1 MPSPTNLALKRRL
14 EGSFVLLMV
23 LFFALAARLVWI
35 QGMRQRHFSQLAES
49 IHRRKL
55 VLPPERGVIT
65 DRRMREIAS
74 TIESKTLFAN
84 PQVVPNK
91 AEAAQRIA
99 AIMGGDPQYYLNRL
113 NREKTSTG
121 RLVTF
126 TYLKRKADRNKV
138 DRVLALKIP
147 GIEAQAEPKRIYP
160 SGPLAAHILGFVG
173 IDGDG
178 KDGIEGQ
185 WEKILR
191 GRDGK
196 LLTEVDAIG
205 RPIPDTDAYYEP
217 PVNGGT
223 VQLTI
228 DATIQEFAEAELRK
242 IEEQFAPES
251 ACAIVVDIPT
261 GEVLALANTPTF
273 DPNQPGATPAGNRK
287 NRAIQDW
294 YEPGSTFKT
303 LAIAEALE
311 RGMDGITANCGHSR
325 AIGNHVISCAHGA
338 SHGRVGLLDI
348 ERESCN
354 LGAAA
359 VGLKLGAKDLYAAI
373 KRFGF
378 FNKTGIELPS
388 ESWGNVGG
396 WAPEDW
402 PNIKTAN
409 VAFGQGVV
417 VTPIEMLQ
425 MYAAIANDG
434 VLVPPS
440 ILLSVNGKPQQRQKP
455 PRRVMRADAAR
466 KLCGFMEAVVAAKGG
481 TGHNAKIPNFRVGG
495 KTGTAQL
502 VRNGRYVHG
511 AYVGSFIGFLPVS
524 RPRIAILAA
533 VTWPTKG
540 GTYGGTVA
548 APAFREIAR
557 QTMAYLH
564 IPPDAPG
571 DYRDGGDRIRT
582 FARWEHEYGDRMV
595 APPPGSTAKITRAAA
610 D

>member
-1 MPSPTNLALKRRL
+1 MASPTNLALKRRL

-23 LFFALAARLVWI
+23 LFFALSARLIWI
-35 QGMRQRHFSQLAES
+35 QGFRQQHYSQLAEK
-49 IHRRKL
+49 IHRRRL
-55 VLPPERGVIT
+55 VLQPERGNIT
-65 DRRMREIAS
+65 DRRRREIAS
-74 TIESKTLFAN
+74 TIEAKTLFAN
-84 PQVVPNK
+84 PQIVPTK
-91 AEAAQRIA
+91 PETARKIA
-99 AIMGGDPQYYLNRL
+99 AIMGGDFQFYLNRV
-113 NREKTSTG
+113 KTSSG

-138 DRVLALKIP
+138 NRVLALKIP

-160 SGPLAAHILGFVG
+160 SGALASHILGFVG

-178 KDGIEGQ
+178 QDGIEWR
-185 WEKILR
+185 WEKVLR
-191 GRDGK
+191 GRDGV
-196 LLTEVDAIG
+196 LETTVDAIG
-205 RPIPDTDAYYEP
+205 RPIPDTDQYYEA

-242 IEEQFAPES
+242 IDEQFAPES
-251 ACAIVVDIPT
+251 ACAIAVDIPT
-261 GEVLALANTPTF
+261 GEVLALANSPTF
-273 DPNQPGATPAGNRK
+273 DPNQPGVTPPGNRR

-311 RGMDGITANCGHSR
+311 RHMDGITANCSHSKV
-325 AIGNHVISCAHGA
+325 IGKHVISCAHGA
-338 SHGRVGLLDI
+338 SHGHVSLADI

-354 LGAAA
+354 VGAAT
-359 VGLKLGAKDLYAAI
+359 VGLKLGAKELHGAI

-378 FNKTGIELPS
+378 FNKTGIELRG
-388 ESWGNVGG
+388 ENWGNVGG
-396 WAPEDW
+396 WKPEDW

-434 VLVPPS
+434 VLVPPT
-440 ILLSVNGKPQQRQKP
+440 ILLSVNGRPHQRQQP

-466 KLCGFMEAVVAAKGG
+466 KLSGFMEAVVAGKGG
-481 TGHNAKIPNFRVGG
+481 TGWNAKIPNFRVGG

-502 VRNGRYVHG
+502 VRNRGYVHG

-524 RPRIAILAA
+524 RPRIAILVA

-548 APAFREIAR
+548 GPAFREIAR
-557 QTMAYLH
+557 QTMAYLG

-582 FARWEHEYGDRMV
+582 FYRWEREHGDRLV
-595 APPPGSTAKITRAAA
+595 APPPASQAAISRAAA